1 MQDPIGK
8 ISKAKRA
15 EGVAK
20 VWGREGEG
28 RGKKRGKK
36 KNNPFL
42 RQALTEHLG
51 ESRCE

>member
-36 KNNPFL
+36 KKPFFKTSTHGAFGGI
-42 RQALTEHLG
+42 QV
-51 ESRCE
+51 